1 MTVALVCA
9 ALALLIAPK
18 ARHRLRFAAILHP
31 ARSVARFR
39 PGRTYRLG
47 AVAGCAGALAL
58 GSGPL
63 VAAVLLAATVGIRT
77 RRARHDKSY
86 RAECGH
92 LLDAM
97 DAVIAELRVGAH
109 PSPAAQAA
117 AGESDGFAARAFAV
131 SSARSRL
138 GGSGADGLR
147 SPESVIGTELGRIAD
162 AWHVAERH
170 GLALAELLNAARND
184 LDARI
189 RFRNR
194 TEAALAGPRASAMV
208 LAGLPLLG
216 IGFGQLMGAV
226 PLSVLFASPAG
237 MLLLPLGTALVC
249 AGMLWSDA
257 ITGKA
262 AA

>member
-1 MTVALVCA
+1 MSVALVCT
-9 ALALLIAPK
+9 ALALLIPPK
-18 ARHRLRFAAILHP
+18 ARQRRRFEAILRP
-31 ARSVARFR
+31 VRSVARSR
-39 PGRTYRLG
+39 PDLTYRLG
-47 AVAGCAGALAL
+47 AVAGCAAALAL

-63 VAAVLLAATVGIRT
+63 VAAALLAATVGIRT
-77 RRARHDKSY
+77 RRAARDKAH

-109 PSPAAQAA
+109 PSPAARVA

-138 GGSGADGLR
+138 GGSGPDGLR
-147 SPESVIGTELGRIAD
+147 NPGSVIGTELERIAD

-170 GLALAELLNAARND
+170 GLALAELLSAARSD

-216 IGFGQLMGAV
+216 IGLGQLMGAAPV
-226 PLSVLFASPAG
+226 NVLFASPAG
-237 MLLLPLGTALVC
+237 MLLLPLGTALAC
-249 AGMLWSDA
+249 AGLLWSDA

-262 AA
+262 MA